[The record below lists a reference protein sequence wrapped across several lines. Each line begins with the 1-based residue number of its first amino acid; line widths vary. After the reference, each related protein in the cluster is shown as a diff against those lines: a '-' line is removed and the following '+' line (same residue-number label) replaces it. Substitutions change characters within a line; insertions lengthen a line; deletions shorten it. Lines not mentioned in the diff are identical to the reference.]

1 MDMALENQYNKLAK
15 GSSGITGISRKKEV
29 VCKWNL
35 IRHDKLLYTSN
46 LEILCNL
53 IVDDEYNLHHEFSS
67 SANKADKIAFDTLFE
82 YFKDNNNPFGFSNHS
97 VVNSMTGEFIDP
109 ELTENLMHSITI
121 GEEVCSEFKSSR
133 LDKKPLSCLTR
144 SQQTKVAMKSAELQ
158 KTPDI
163 NKKTLAFMRTI
174 DITGL
179 KP

>member
-1 MDMALENQYNKLAK
+1 
-15 GSSGITGISRKKEV
+15 
-29 VCKWNL
+29 
-35 IRHDKLLYTSN
+35 
-46 LEILCNL
+46 
-53 IVDDEYNLHHEFSS
+53 
-67 SANKADKIAFDTLFE
+67 
-82 YFKDNNNPFGFSNHS
+82 
-97 VVNSMTGEFIDP
+97 MTGEFIDP

>member
-1 MDMALENQYNKLAK
+1 MDMTLENQYNKLAK
-15 GSSGITGISRKKEV
+15 GSSGVTGISRKKEV

-82 YFKDNNNPFGFSNHS
+82 YFKDNNNPFGFSNDS

-158 KTPDI
+158 KKLLILT
-163 NKKTLAFMRTI
+163 KRRWHS
-174 DITGL
+174 
-179 KP
+179 